1 MRFGNFIEQ
10 AEAEQED
17 PKAKRLKMIKRQVL
31 QKKVQAVRQGAGEDI
46 VASHEPEGEMV
57 EGVGDAV
64 KAGVKRHKDAVEK
77 KKIKNRKAVPY
88 AALAA
93 GYEPEGETIEEAER
107 KLADRLARKRKV
119 YDKTTKK
126 AMKFARDEGE
136 ASGHARYRM
145 SSISREMDGIKAK
158 MKKEEVLVVDEGIG
172 DMAIKAIEKTNP
184 PHISKRSDMMRKIKL
199 KQLKSYL
206 KKQDEKK
213 KKAASKD

>member
-1 MRFGNFIEQ
+1 MNNDKGFVDAYQSIYEHHQKDENGNTI
-10 AEAEQED
+10 
-17 PKAKRLKMIKRQVL
+17 P
-31 QKKVQAVRQGAGEDI
+31 
-46 VASHEPEGEMV
+46 HENEL
-57 EGVGDAV
+57 D
-64 KAGVKRHKDAVEK
+64 
-77 KKIKNRKAVPY
+77 
-88 AALAA
+88 
-93 GYEPEGETIEEAER
+93 EAER
-107 KLADRLARKRKV
+107 DLGDRLHRKRKL

-145 SSISREMDGIKAK
+145 GSISREMDGIRAK

-172 DMAIKAIEKTNP
+172 DMAIKAIQSTNP

-206 KKQDEKK
+206 KKQDAK

>member
-1 MRFGNFIEQ
+1 MIWGYC
-10 AEAEQED
+10 
-17 PKAKRLKMIKRQVL
+17 LKK
-31 QKKVQAVRQGAGEDI
+31 
-46 VASHEPEGEMV
+46 
-57 EGVGDAV
+57 GDTS
-64 KAGVKRHKDAVEK
+64 KSDDR
-77 KKIKNRKAVPY
+77 Y
-88 AALAA
+88 A
-93 GYEPEGETIEEAER
+93 YESVMSEAER

-119 YDKTTKK
+119 YDKTLKK

-145 SSISREMDGIKAK
+145 GSISREMDGIKAK

-184 PHISKRSDMMRKIKL
+184 PYISKRSSMIRNIKL